1 LRRDWRRRQEQC
13 SDQREFLHVRPRFGG
28 LITDQTIAY
37 VPWPLSDQKLHHDA
51 AYEAALRALNTAAYV
66 RPFVLY
72 FN

>member
-1 LRRDWRRRQEQC
+1 MGHL
-13 SDQREFLHVRPRFGG
+13 VV

-51 AYEAALRALNTAAYV
+51 AYEAALRALNTAAYGV

>member
-28 LITDQTIAY
+28 LITDQTTRTPVAIG
-37 VPWPLSDQKLHHDA
+37 PRMFHHDA